1 MSARPVP
8 AFDAARPLNA
18 MQAVPRTVVVL
29 AFAEALAAPEVVWSL
44 VDDGFVVIAVT
55 RRGTATALA
64 HSRWVS
70 LREIPAPEADAAS
83 AQRALIGL
91 LDEIRRTGVYANHV
105 LLPLDDSALWLC
117 GAAARAAG
125 WVFAGPGSDRALAL
139 ALDKRLQIEA
149 ARTAGLR
156 VPPTVVATS
165 ARELQ
170 SLPFAFPVILRPAQ
184 AIRVVATT
192 IGSRVEKGRNWI
204 CADAAELNAA
214 AQAWRGAGEMLV
226 QPYIDGIGE
235 GVFGLKTLAGVVG
248 WSAHRRLRMMNPHGS
263 GSSACVSRAV
273 DDDVKSAISAFLA
286 SVGWSGMFMVELLR
300 DAEGRLHFV
309 EFNGRAWGS
318 MALARRLGLE
328 YPAWSVRHALGRDL
342 PASGIPAP
350 RAGVVCRN
358 LGRELMHLLFVLR
371 GRRSNAIRRWP
382 GFWPALREVLRPH
395 AGGGFYNWRRDDW
408 RVFPSD
414 CYYTILRNVA
424 KRGRA

>member
-1 MSARPVP
+1 MTALHVP
-8 AFDAARPLNA
+8 A
-18 MQAVPRTVVVL
+18 RTVVVV

-44 VDDGFVVIAVT
+44 VDDGFVVIGVT

-70 LREIPAPEADAAS
+70 LHEIPAPEVDAPS
-83 AQRALIGL
+83 AQRALVEL
-91 LDEIRRTGVYANHV
+91 LDGIRRTGGCARHV

-117 GAAARAAG
+117 SAAARAAG
-125 WVFAGPGSDRALAL
+125 WVFAGPGNDTALTL

-149 ARTAGLR
+149 ARAAGLR
-156 VPPTVVATS
+156 VPPTVAAES
-165 ARELQ
+165 AHDLR

-184 AIRVVATT
+184 AIRVSGTGTGAK
-192 IGSRVEKGRNWI
+192 IEKGRNWI
-204 CADAAELNAA
+204 CADPAELAA
-214 AQAWRGAGEMLV
+214 AARAWNGAGEMLV
-226 QPYIDGIGE
+226 QPYIEGIGE
-235 GVFGLKTLAGVVG
+235 GVFGLMTPAGVVC

-273 DDDVKSAISAFLA
+273 DEDVKVAIGSFLA
-286 SVGWSGMFMVELLR
+286 AVGWRGMFMVELLR
-300 DAEGRLHFV
+300 DAAGRLHFV

-328 YPAWSVRHALGRDL
+328 YPSWSVRHALGREL
-342 PASGIPAP
+342 PASALPAP

-358 LGRELMHLLFVLR
+358 LGRELMHLMFVLR

-382 GFWPALREVLRPH
+382 GFWSALRDVLRPN
-395 AGGGFYNWRRDDW
+395 AGGSFYNWRRDDW

-414 CYYTILRNVA
+414 CYYTIVRNVA